1 MASKKEQ
8 ITFTRLCA
16 VSRDLI
22 YLATTPD
29 DQELGTPFTAIC
41 QYNAGEWSYETF
53 DIPLSSMTLY
63 KAPDKDY
70 QVLYLLSEKGV
81 AINFAT
87 KEREVIIPD
96 RTPLRRDHRLG
107 YLQKIKQV
115 GAHLYACGDGGQ
127 VYRREHDATWQ
138 VVDKAFLDGPDAL
151 MDPKSEL
158 RMMGGF
164 LRIKENRTQQ
174 NYNKEKELRLKNE
187 SKDLWDLS
195 GLSEDSIYF
204 ASEKKQVYW
213 FDGKTIQA
221 LPDKTDRGLISI
233 LAKSE
238 DEVYAAGR
246 DGTFLIGNH
255 KSGFREI
262 DAFRGLPGWPNING
276 MALFQ
281 DRLYLSSYSDPR
293 GLLVLNGDQIEQ
305 VHCDLTPDIKDVSAV
320 GAVTDALWV
329 MGVKDLLRFDGS
341 TWERIH
347 FPADDPVR

>member
-53 DIPLSSMTLY
+53 DISLSSMTLF

-70 QVLYLLSEKGV
+70 RVLYLLDENGV
-81 AINFAT
+81 AINFDT
-87 KEREVIIPD
+87 KEREVILSD
-96 RTPLRRDHRLG
+96 RSPLWKDYRLG
-107 YLQKIKQV
+107 YLQKIRQI

-138 VVDKAFLDGPDAL
+138 FVDKAFLDGPDAL
-151 MDPKSEL
+151 LNPKSEL
-158 RMMGGF
+158 RLLSRLMNQGENLTPENLARAKQ
-164 LRIKENRTQQ
+164 LREANAS
-174 NYNKEKELRLKNE
+174 NL
-187 SKDLWDLS
+187 LWDFS

-213 FDGKTIQA
+213 FDGKTIHA

-238 DEVYAAGR
+238 DVVYAAGR
-246 DGTFLIGNH
+246 DGTFLVGNH
-255 KSGFREI
+255 KSSFREI

-281 DRLYLSSYSDPR
+281 DRLYMSSFADPR

-320 GAVTDALWV
+320 AAVTDALWV
-329 MGVKDLLRFDGS
+329 MGTKDLLRFDGS

-347 FPADDPVR
+347 FPANDPVR